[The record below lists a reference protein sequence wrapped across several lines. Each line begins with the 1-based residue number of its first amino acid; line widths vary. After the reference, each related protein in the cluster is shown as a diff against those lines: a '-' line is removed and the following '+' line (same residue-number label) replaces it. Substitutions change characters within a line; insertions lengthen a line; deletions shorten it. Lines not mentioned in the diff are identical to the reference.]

1 MSEITVNKIKI
12 LSGSYLEIAAQVAG
26 VAATE
31 QNQFVTLAQISTTT
45 TGGVTQAYVDAEA
58 LDALNK
64 ATAHSDSNDT
74 SQTEAL
80 TALMINKDTTIL
92 TAAKVYADSLVTGE
106 GLFPIGGI
114 IMWSGDIDTVPQGWA
129 ICDGTTVS
137 GITTPNLADKFVV
150 GVGTEFGNTLLKPGG
165 NKDAIVVAHTHR
177 LPTDAVSGGNMQS
190 LMGSSNSDENFSD
203 LTESTGESGVNA
215 NLPPYMPLYYI
226 MRIA

>member
-12 LSGSYLEIAAQVAG
+12 LSGSYLEIAGQVAG

-64 ATAHSDSNDT
+64 AKAHSDSNDT
-74 SQTEAL
+74 AQTNAL
-80 TALMINKDTTIL
+80 TALNTTTL
-92 TAAKVYADSLVTGE
+92 TAAKAYADSLVTGE

-114 IMWSGDIDTVPQGWA
+114 IMWSGDIGTVPDGWV
-129 ICDGTTVS
+129 ICDGEN
-137 GITTPNLADKFVV
+137 GTPNLADKFVV
-150 GVGTEFGNTLLKPGG
+150 GVGTQFGNTLLVPGG
-165 NKDAIVVAHTHR
+165 NKDAVVVAHTHR
-177 LPTDAVSGGNMQS
+177 LPTDAVGGGDMQS
-190 LMGSSNSDENFSD
+190 LMGSANSDENFSN
-203 LTESTGESGVNA
+203 LTESTGVSGVNA